1 MKFIL
6 TFLLLISSIAGNA
19 QTPLNSKWDFQS
31 SSGSVL
37 KFKNGKTYDTHLY
50 SLEYIGQI
58 PNGNK
63 APFLI
68 FSGKDCDECDAN
80 ISIYVHSSANGKL
93 SIDNGANRYQ
103 YPGKEKDYENNELV
117 YESRSFYGQVL
128 KNTFGLIWY
137 QKDLM
142 DNSKWKKSIFLIQI
156 NNGVQKEMLLTEA
169 DQLNQT
175 LVLLK
180 KGLCKEI
187 KGINY
192 TTEP

>member
-6 TFLLLISSIAGNA
+6 TFLLLISSIAGNG
-19 QTPLNSKWDFQS
+19 QTPLNSKWDFQN

-37 KFKNGKTYDTHLY
+37 KFKNGKIYDTHLY

-68 FSGKDCDECDAN
+68 FSGRDCDECDAN
-80 ISIYVHSSANGKL
+80 ISIYVHSPANGKL

-117 YESRSFYGQVL
+117 YESRGFYGQVL

-156 NNGVQKEMLLTEA
+156 NNGVQKEMLLNDTN
-169 DQLNQT
+169 QLNET
-175 LVLLK
+175 LALSK
-180 KGLCKEI
+180 SGLCKEI
-187 KGINY
+187 KGMNY